1 MKTLTNLTA
10 MFSITLLATLMTGC
24 GGGGGGSESSSPAPA
39 ATQTNTQPAVSTNTN
54 AAASEPQ
61 QTEPTQTPAQ
71 ETAASMEDFMP
82 QAELKESAATD
93 STDLYVMPDFKF
105 RTSDEVTMEFSGENV
120 FGESLAGRTIKIY
133 SFDVEV
139 PSVEDELMGN
149 KELVATLRFNP
160 SGQLQHT
167 LTLPQTA
174 KTMLVRVDSML
185 ETNQVLFLLD
195 SDETIVHTF
204 K

>member
-1 MKTLTNLTA
+1 MKTVTNLTA

-24 GGGGGGSESSSPAPA
+24 GGGGGSESSSPAPTATQA
-39 ATQTNTQPAVSTNTN
+39 ATQPAATSS
-54 AAASEPQ
+54 AATSEPQ
-61 QTEPTQTPAQ
+61 QTEPAQTPAQ
-71 ETAASMEDFMP
+71 EPTAAMEDFMP
-82 QAELKESAATD
+82 QSELKESAATD

-149 KELVATLRFNP
+149 RKLVATLRFNP

-185 ETNQVLFLLD
+185 ETNQVLFSLD

>member
-1 MKTLTNLTA
+1 MKTVTNLTT

-24 GGGGGGSESSSPAPA
+24 GGGGGGSESSSPAPTV
-39 ATQTNTQPAVSTNTN
+39 TQTTTQPAATTSAVT
-54 AAASEPQ
+54 SEPQ
-61 QTEPTQTPAQ
+61 QTEPVQ
-71 ETAASMEDFMP
+71 EPTATMEDFMP
-82 QAELKESAATD
+82 QSELKESAATD

-185 ETNQVLFLLD
+185 ETNQVLFPLD

>member
-1 MKTLTNLTA
+1 MKTVTNLTA
-10 MFSITLLATLMTGC
+10 MFSITLLATLITGC
-24 GGGGGGSESSSPAPA
+24 GGGGGSESSSPAPA
-39 ATQTNTQPAVSTNTN
+39 ATQATTQPTATSN
-54 AAASEPQ
+54 AATSEPQ
-61 QTEPTQTPAQ
+61 QTEPAQTPAQ
-71 ETAASMEDFMP
+71 EPAATMEDFMP

-149 KELVATLRFNP
+149 RELVATLRFNP

-185 ETNQVLFLLD
+185 ETNQVLFPLD